1 MPTHHLLIKM
11 SFRFSAYF
19 VKGTNKSAR
28 IVFFKQYILL
38 ETIFSI
44 LTMYCVLLC
53 IINCRLHSW
62 LQSDP
67 VGRQFRTSFLWE
79 KQGAGNP
86 INDSSGGLRLAA
98 WKFTFWLPHSL
109 DADALLN
116 WFKHTQK
123 LLKDSKDLF
132 ESHAFTPLALLWES
146 DPFTVKST
154 VNSLLSALLAII
166 CVSKG
171 NICI

>member
-1 MPTHHLLIKM
+1 MVHL
-11 SFRFSAYF
+11 
-19 VKGTNKSAR
+19 
-28 IVFFKQYILL
+28 
-38 ETIFSI
+38 
-44 LTMYCVLLC
+44 
-53 IINCRLHSW
+53 RLHSW
-62 LQSDP
+62 LQNDP

-79 KQGAGNP
+79 KQVAGAP
-86 INDSSGGLRLAA
+86 DAPSVAPRLVA
-98 WKFTFWLPHSL
+98 WKFTYWLPHSL
-109 DADALLN
+109 DAYALLN

-123 LLKDSKDLF
+123 LLKDSKGLF

-171 NICI
+171 SA